1 MKRSQ
6 IVLKQQIE
14 NCKKEIDYFTQ
25 LEEQLMHCSIED
37 AMEIREELTQQKI
50 LKPKNIKK
58 KKKNKP
64 NILHLKFDNYDI
76 YAGKNN
82 IQNNYITHRLA
93 HKQDLW
99 FHVKDYHG
107 SHVLL
112 KSEEYNEEN
121 IRLCAN
127 LSAYF
132 SKGKESSSVPV
143 DYCTV
148 SQLKKVPGSKIGF
161 VTMKSYKT
169 IYIDPEPEKIETII
183 KTYRVR

>member
-1 MKRSQ
+1 MIFMQEKTIFRTTT
-6 IVLKQQIE
+6 LH
-14 NCKKEIDYFTQ
+14 IDW
-25 LEEQLMHCSIED
+25 HIS
-37 AMEIREELTQQKI
+37 R
-50 LKPKNIKK
+50 
-58 KKKNKP
+58 
-64 NILHLKFDNYDI
+64 I
-76 YAGKNN
+76 YG
-82 IQNNYITHRLA
+82 
-93 HKQDLW
+93 
-99 FHVKDYHG
+99 F
-107 SHVLL
+107 L